1 MDTNTEKSILTSQSG
16 TNFYRKITLT
26 DKSKKTLI
34 LRVIIISLCCI
45 FFPLETIIDS
55 SLEEIEIN
63 SYIYNRNQLF
73 IKSETYQQ
81 FVNILTIIL
90 GTNDSIMIYI
100 SIVYIII
107 HPFIGLKLILVS
119 SISQYIITVMQ
130 IIYQAQ
136 RPFWDSDQVETICKN
151 SYPNPSLTFFYCG
164 FFYIYLFISFKMFN
178 KKKFQTMKKII
189 LFVVYFSFIAVL
201 YFMFITSFFLYHHQI
216 VYNIIMS
223 LVVIVLLIDFDSK
236 IYNFIFNFL
245 KNLYNTRVYKMKIF
259 YFVLGL
265 FCFGLLGL
273 FFVEINNDESKIK
286 ENLEKNIKC
295 TEADKENFGIKEGI
309 LDAAF
314 LSALVGAFWGASY
327 TVEKNI
333 GKWWSLRSKK
343 RIIIKI
349 ICTLIVNAAFI
360 IIKVLMENI
369 KIKFELYLVLKL
381 FLCFFESY
389 CIFGL
394 IPLFFQKI
402 NYNEASISKSYEKIN
417 IKLTNENDVQ
427 LFRKSI
433 FINENT
439 GKKDVFVVIDKVE
452 KEDHKIKE
460 IKDKEDESLKK
471 KESLYGDK
479 TLSAINNDSSSSENI
494 EERKEDDQNIIN
506 ELGSTIIKN
515 MVEKN
520 EDEGDY
526 EFVFDND
533 KYNKN
538 AENINKLKEDLI
550 NNNDNEE
557 E

>member
-45 FFPLETIIDS
+45 FFPLEAIIDS

-259 YFVLGL
+259 YFVTGL
-265 FCFGLLGL
+265 YVFEYVGL
-273 FFVEINNDESKIK
+273 FFIEDKEINKIK
-286 ENLEKNIKC
+286 DNLIKNKYC
-295 TEADKENFGIKEGI
+295 TEFEIDTVGAKVGI
-309 LDAAF
+309 LNTSFVAG
-314 LSALVGAFWGASY
+314 LVGAFWGSAF
-327 TVEKNI
+327 TVEKKV
-333 GKWWSLRSKK
+333 GKWWNRKSKK
-343 RIIIKI
+343 NVIIKI
-349 ICTLIVNAAFI
+349 ICTLIVCGVFTGFI
-360 IIKVLMENI
+360 YLLKGM
-369 KIKFELYLVLKL
+369 KDKFELYFSLKTL
-381 FLCFFESY
+381 LNFLESY
-389 CIFGL
+389 FVFGL
-394 IPLFFQKI
+394 LPLFFQYLKI
-402 NYNEASISKSYEKIN
+402 NDAYENQSYEKIN
-417 IKLTNENDVQ
+417 LKLTNEEDYQ
-427 LFRKSI
+427 IFRKSI
-433 FINENT
+433 FIHE
-439 GKKDVFVVIDKVE
+439 KKNKNDVFVVIDKVDKE
-452 KEDHKIKE
+452 KEKEKIKE
-460 IKDKEDESLKK
+460 DDEKKNLIETENKKQISINDESKEEES
-471 KESLYGDK
+471 KESEENEEKENKENKDEDN
-479 TLSAINNDSSSSENI
+479 TISMIINNLVEIKEEEN
-494 EERKEDDQNIIN
+494 
-506 ELGSTIIKN
+506 
-515 MVEKN
+515 
-520 EDEGDY
+520 DY
-526 EFVFDND
+526 EFNIDND
-533 KYNKN
+533 KENKQP
-538 AENINKLKEDLI
+538 ENINNLKEDLI
-550 NNNDNEE
+550 NNDDEE
-557 E
+557 